1 MRVPIKQIL
10 TENDFLYTY
19 NGQPDI
25 RYPLDQTDI
34 EIKKNE
40 IREKFINENPII
52 GNAVT
57 TALDNEGKIGLGLG
71 TIAGGLYLNNKYNI
85 LNRLKNKG
93 QRWE

>member
-1 MRVPIKQIL
+1 MIIPIKQIL
-10 TENDFLYTY
+10 VEDEFIYNY

-52 GNAVT
+52 GRLAT

-71 TIAGGLYLNNKYNI
+71 AIAGGLYLNHKYNP
-85 LNRLKNKG
+85 LNIMKNRRP
-93 QRWE
+93 QW